1 MYVCMCVCTYVYM
14 CSGLLQKEWM
24 QQRAIDR

>member
-1 MYVCMCVCTYVYM
+1 MCVCTYVYM